1 MSDYFS
7 DRLKELRGARSKAE
21 FARFIGV
28 PAPMYHRYELGQVP
42 KSHYLQVIADR
53 CGVTIEWLLGTTP
66 GLAMHASCRPP
77 ATSPGSSATSL
88 RDGPTPS
95 YRSAHAAPPQPLCR
109 YPADCDLVQELSAQ
123 RHAQADVQAQLVTL
137 STQVETLTRLLGA
150 TLAASAQNAAHDKQK
165 AG

>member
-1 MSDYFS
+1 MRNFLFS
-7 DRLKELRGARSKAE
+7 ERLKTLRGDLSKAE
-21 FARFIGV
+21 FARKIGV
-28 PAPMYHRYELGQVP
+28 SAPVYQRYEEGRVP
-42 KSHYLQVIADR
+42 RASTLSVIADR
-53 CGVTIEWLLGTTP
+53 CGVAIEYLLCDTP
-66 GLAMHASCRPP
+66 GLALHASCSTP
-77 ATSPGSSATSL
+77 ATSL

-123 RHAQADVQAQLVTL
+123 RQAQADVQAQLVTL